1 MKKDIENKALVRELD
16 LTECKHVA
24 GGFLGP
30 DQNVS
35 DFPVWALPRIL
46 VAFNA
51 STIAAK
57 AAQIATH

>member
-1 MKKDIENKALVRELD
+1 MKKSIEKNVIRELD
-16 LTECKHVA
+16 LNECQQV
-24 GGFLGP
+24 GGGYLGP

-46 VAFNA
+46 VAINA

-57 AAQIATH
+57 TAQLAAH